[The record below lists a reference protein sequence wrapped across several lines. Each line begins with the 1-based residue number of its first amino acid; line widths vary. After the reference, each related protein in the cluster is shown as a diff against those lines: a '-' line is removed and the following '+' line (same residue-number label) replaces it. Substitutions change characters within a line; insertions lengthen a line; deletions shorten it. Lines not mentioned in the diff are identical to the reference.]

1 MRRIA
6 LVARLKAGAEERA
19 AELLAAGPPFDPAE
33 DEIERHA
40 VYLSREEVVFVF
52 EGHEI
57 EWKVDDLL
65 TSDYFHRRVSESL
78 AAWRELIEGEPR
90 LAEEAYFWERRSD
103 SGDREE

>member
-6 LVARLKAGAEERA
+6 IVARLKPGAEERA

-33 DEIERHA
+33 DELERHA

-52 EGHEI
+52 EGQEI
-57 EWKVDDLL
+57 EWKLDDL
-65 TSDYFHRRVSESL
+65 TSDFFHRRVSESL
-78 AAWRELIEGEPR
+78 TAWRELIDGEPR

-103 SGDREE
+103 SADRGV